1 MELLERE
8 QLLGDLE
15 TILSDVTDG
24 NGRFVMVSGEA
35 GIGKTSLVERFTETN
50 QNQARVFWGACDSL
64 FTARPLGPLYDIANQ
79 SQSRLLALL
88 DEEASRAAIFNA
100 AIGELAQGRAPTI
113 VVIEDVH
120 WADEATLDL
129 LKFLGRRISKTTSML
144 IVTYRDDEVGPD
156 HPLRLVF
163 GDLPN
168 RSVARIRLVPLS
180 RGAVDKLAERAGRQV
195 ENLFAVTGGNPFF
208 VTEALASKESGVPV
222 TVFDA
227 VTSRAARL
235 SPQARALL
243 ELVSVIPSR
252 AEMSLLNEAKVLDR
266 DALEECLVAGVLR
279 SEGDAVAFRHELA
292 RLAIE
297 ESIPAPRR
305 QSLNA
310 VVLKA
315 MLNRGSEPFLPQIV
329 HHACQA
335 GDGAAVLK
343 YAPEAARKA
352 AALNAHRQAASHY
365 ERALRYADSL
375 TPKERAGLFECRSYE
390 CYLTDQMEEAAKA
403 RRKALDIW
411 KELGDDCKLGDNL
424 RWMSRLTWYLGKKTE
439 AETYSSQAVS
449 ILEKLPP
456 GPELAMAYSNRAQLH
471 MLADETQ
478 EAVLWGERAI
488 ELAEKLG
495 ATDTLVHA
503 LNNVGTAEL
512 LASNERGRAKLEES
526 LRLALENNFEEHA
539 ARAFTN
545 LGSAAVRE
553 RNYRLAKRYQDDG
566 IVYTSEHDLDSWK
579 LYMVG
584 WRARVHF
591 EQGNWDGA
599 ADDAEL
605 VLRHHK
611 VSAITRISALSV
623 LGHLRVRR
631 GDPDAARI
639 LNEAQELA
647 MKTKELQ
654 RIAPVATALAEAA
667 WLKGD
672 HEKVISEARAV
683 LEMAKDQNDPW
694 LQGEFAFWM
703 WRAGSGSET
712 IENIAAP
719 YALQMSGDW
728 RAAAEAWKEIGCPY
742 DEAVALTFGDERAQR
757 EALEIFEQLGAGP
770 AAERLRQALRATGV
784 RGIPR
789 GPRSSTKENP
799 AGLTNR
805 QVEVLELM
813 AKGLGNNEIGEHLF
827 ISTRT
832 VDHHV
837 STILSKLDAHTRAEA
852 VSLALQR
859 GLIKQK

>member
-8 QLLGDLE
+8 QYFDDLE
-15 TILSDVTDG
+15 AVLTDVSGG
-24 NGRFVMVSGEA
+24 NGRFVLVSGES
-35 GIGKTSLVERFTETN
+35 GIGKTSLVERFTETH
-50 QNQARVFWGACDSL
+50 QKQARVLWGACDSL

-100 AIGELAQGRAPTI
+100 AIGELAHGRVPTI

-156 HPLRLVF
+156 HPLRFVF

-168 RSVARIRLVPLS
+168 RSIARIRLVPLS
-180 RGAVDKLAERAGRQV
+180 RKAVDKLAERAGRQV
-195 ENLFAVTGGNPFF
+195 DNLFAVTGGNPFF

-227 VTSRAARL
+227 VSSRAARL
-235 SPQARALL
+235 SSPARALL
-243 ELVSVIPSR
+243 EFVSVIPSR
-252 AEMSLLNEAKVLDR
+252 TEMSLLNEANVLDMN
-266 DALEECLVAGVLR
+266 ALEECLVAGVLR

-297 ESIPAPRR
+297 ESIPALRR

-310 VVLKA
+310 LVLKA
-315 MLNRGSEPFLPQIV
+315 MLSRGYEPFLAQIV

-335 GDGAAVLK
+335 DDGAAVLK

-375 TPKERAGLFECRSYE
+375 PPKERAGLFECRSYE

-403 RRKALDIW
+403 RGKALDIW

-424 RWMSRLTWYLGKKTE
+424 RWMSRLTWYLGKKAE
-439 AETYSSQAVS
+439 AETYSGQAVS

-478 EAVLWGERAI
+478 QAVLWGGRAI

-512 LASNERGRAKLEES
+512 LASDEQGRAKLEES

-591 EQGNWDGA
+591 EQGDWDGA

-605 VLRHHK
+605 VLRHHN
-611 VSAITRISALSV
+611 VSAITRISALAV

-631 GDPDAARI
+631 GDPDAASM
-639 LNEAQELA
+639 LDEARELA
-647 MKTKELQ
+647 VQTRELQ
-654 RIAPVATALAEAA
+654 RIAPVAAARAEAT

-672 HEKVISEARAV
+672 LEQVISEARTV
-683 LEMAKDQNDPW
+683 LELAKDQNDPW

-703 WRAGSGSET
+703 WRAGSGPET

-719 YALQMSGDW
+719 YALQMSGNW
-728 RAAAEAWKEIGCPY
+728 RAAAAAWREIGCPY
-742 DEAVALTFGDERAQR
+742 DEAVALTYGDEQAQR
-757 EALEIFEQLGAGP
+757 EALEIFEGLGAGP
-770 AAERLRQALRATGV
+770 AAERLRQSLRSTGV
-784 RGIPR
+784 RGVPR
-789 GPRSSTKENP
+789 GPRQSTRGNP

-805 QVEVLELM
+805 QIEVLELM
-813 AKGLGNNEIGEHLF
+813 AKGLANNEIGERLF

-837 STILSKLDAHTRAEA
+837 STILAKLDAHSRAEA
-852 VSLALQR
+852 VSLALQS
-859 GLIKQK
+859 GFIKQK